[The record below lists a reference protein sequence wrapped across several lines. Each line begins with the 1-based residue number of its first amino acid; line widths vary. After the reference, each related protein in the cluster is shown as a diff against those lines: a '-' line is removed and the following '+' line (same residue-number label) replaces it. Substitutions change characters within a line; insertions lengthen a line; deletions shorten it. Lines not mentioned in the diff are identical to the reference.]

1 VVNIS
6 TVGTSAIIGPRGV
19 TLDRLPVYTEGY
31 MLEDVPL
38 SQTLT
43 PATVLGRSLETTII
57 VFTFFRAF
65 SSPFFGLGSG
75 NSGVNDSSTPRAG
88 CA

>member
-1 VVNIS
+1 
-6 TVGTSAIIGPRGV
+6 
-19 TLDRLPVYTEGY
+19 

-57 VFTFFRAF
+57 LFTFSGLFLA
-65 SSPFFGLGSG
+65 FFGPGIRQL
-75 NSGVNDSSTPRAG
+75 RRERQQHA
-88 CA
+88 